1 MTTNVI
7 CRPFKLL
14 ASDSRWST
22 PMPEHPGFVAFVD
35 ESGFDKITLRPT
47 HALVFAGDG
56 ELIAGWKEWF
66 SKPTMDF
73 ANLPRTSRSLSGGT
87 AEESMV
93 VSLVRRSTAEVS
105 FTVGRFVAHGEDAR
119 FTGSGAEFAKDCY
132 AVNKCGKTSIDSA
145 RVRDVF
151 TGGDVKFVE
160 LETGSNN
167 LSMTQATFPEL
178 LNAINQRGFVMDT
191 KTNTV
196 TPINEWRATHLDAD
210 RAASAGSLT
219 SISAPTGMP
228 VRSWS
233 EQEQGEFVKAL
244 QAVAAEEEEWK
255 RAHA

>member
-22 PMPEHPGFVAFVD
+22 PMPGHPGFVAFVD
-35 ESGFDKITLRPT
+35 ECGFDKIALRPT

-56 ELIAGWKEWF
+56 ELIAGWKDWF
-66 SKPTMDF
+66 SKPSMDF
-73 ANLPRTSRSLSGGT
+73 SNLPRTSRIIPGT
-87 AEESMV
+87 NIEESMV
-93 VSLVRRSTAEVS
+93 VSLVRRATADVS
-105 FTVGRFVAHGEDAR
+105 FTVGRFVSHGEDAR

-132 AVNKCGKTSIDSA
+132 AVNKCGKTSIGSA
-145 RVRDVF
+145 KTRDVF

-160 LETGSNN
+160 LESGSNN
-167 LSMTQATFPEL
+167 LNMTQATFQEL
-178 LNAINQRGFVMDT
+178 LSAINQRGFVMDT

-196 TPINEWRATHLDAD
+196 TPINEWRASHPDAD

-233 EQEQGEFVKAL
+233 DQEQGEFIKAL